1 MRLRSVWCALMR
13 NNARR
18 LRQLEI
24 HRGAK
29 HGAHLRYVV
38 ISEVDLRYAGV
49 ENCVDQNVA
58 EVVIQTVH
66 LKGQHWREKWRGCEE
81 FKQLHKMF
89 HKKIEEHLH
98 VKDLEL
104 GQAVQHFPAKLCRQL
119 HAKPNTVEVKPLQV
133 LVNGESREEI
143 VSKSGLEDGLG
154 DLPRG

>member
-1 MRLRSVWCALMR
+1 MRKK
-13 NNARR
+13 ARR
-18 LRQLEI
+18 VRQLET

-29 HGAHLRYVV
+29 HGANLRYVV

-49 ENCVDQNVA
+49 ENGVDQNVA

-66 LKGQHWREKWRGCEE
+66 LKGRHLREKWRGCEE
-81 FKQLHKMF
+81 FKQVHKMF

-104 GQAVQHFPAKLCRQL
+104 GQAMQHLPAKLCRQL
-119 HAKPNTVEVKPLQV
+119 HAKPDAVEVEPLQV

-143 VSKSGLEDGLG
+143 VRKSGLEDGLG
-154 DLPRG
+154 DLPQG